1 MIISE
6 TDPSSVHDGEMMSN
20 CSNLM
25 EYSPNNIT
33 NCPNYNKKAQ
43 ITLKVAKKMSNC
55 PNPME
60 YSPNNIINCPNYN
73 KKAHITLKVAQNNV
87 KMPKFH

>member
-20 CSNLM
+20 CSNL
-25 EYSPNNIT
+25 
-33 NCPNYNKKAQ
+33 
-43 ITLKVAKKMSNC
+43 
-55 PNPME
+55 ME

>member
-1 MIISE
+1 
-6 TDPSSVHDGEMMSN
+6 
-20 CSNLM
+20 M

-73 KKAHITLKVAQNNV
+73 KKAQIPLKVAQNNV
-87 KMPKFH
+87 KNCQNSCKTAQIIPKKLKFH